1 MSLRVIHD
9 APLGHKFAFNHKNDY
24 WTHLVASDPES
35 KTPIRIGSWKHVGES
50 TEESEEIV
58 AEYDEAKY
66 VVSGE
71 ITLLDVASKTEHT
84 ATEGSLIWIEKGS
97 KGKILRIKDLVTV
110 EAKSQPNG
118 PSTDAVLSERKG
130 DVLNP
135 NLDVKLAHL
144 LKTYAVE
151 NSKSEAAYK
160 LATQTLPGG
169 NTRSVLAYSP
179 FPLVLKSGQQCYVT
193 SLDGKEYVDF
203 VSEYSAGI
211 YGHSHPTLQAAVQEA
226 LKIGI
231 NLGGLTEHE
240 ATFGRLIQRRFPSLE
255 RVRFCNSGTEA
266 NQMAIAVAKFH
277 TQRKSGKEYLLTV
290 VVFKNGY
297 HGGTLSFHHE
307 YEPMNI
313 PHNFIVAPYNDIEG
327 TRSLLTDRI
336 AAILVEPVLGAGGCI
351 PGKRDHDIEI
361 TLSWNPGYFNI
372 IPDMTTLGKYLGGG
386 FTFGAFG
393 GKQEIM
399 ERFNLNAST
408 EAGVQS
414 LTHSGTFNN
423 NIFTMT
429 AGIAAS
435 KLLTEDIFAQ
445 MNGIGD
451 LLRNGINRIANEN
464 GWGSKL
470 EATGFG
476 SLVGVHFRGPE
487 SEVLL
492 NSFFF
497 YLLGHGL
504 YIGKRGFF
512 SINMIHEEKHVGLA
526 LQAIE
531 GFVKEFAL

>member
-1 MSLRVIHD
+1 V
-9 APLGHKFAFNHKNDY
+9 NC
-24 WTHLVASDPES
+24 
-35 KTPIRIGSWKHVGES
+35 
-50 TEESEEIV
+50 
-58 AEYDEAKY
+58 
-66 VVSGE
+66 SGE

-110 EAKSQPNG
+110 YVEPRHGEQTIYPFRSSATPEPITREAKGQPNG

-277 TQRKSGKEYLLTV
+277 TQRNQV
-290 VVFKNGY
+290 
-297 HGGTLSFHHE
+297 
-307 YEPMNI
+307 
-313 PHNFIVAPYNDIEG
+313 
-327 TRSLLTDRI
+327 R
-336 AAILVEPVLGAGGCI
+336 
-351 PGKRDHDIEI
+351 
-361 TLSWNPGYFNI
+361 
-372 IPDMTTLGKYLGGG
+372 
-386 FTFGAFG
+386 
-393 GKQEIM
+393 
-399 ERFNLNAST
+399 
-408 EAGVQS
+408 
-414 LTHSGTFNN
+414 
-423 NIFTMT
+423 NIF
-429 AGIAAS
+429 
-435 KLLTEDIFAQ
+435 
-445 MNGIGD
+445 
-451 LLRNGINRIANEN
+451 
-464 GWGSKL
+464 
-470 EATGFG
+470 
-476 SLVGVHFRGPE
+476 
-487 SEVLL
+487 
-492 NSFFF
+492 
-497 YLLGHGL
+497 
-504 YIGKRGFF
+504 
-512 SINMIHEEKHVGLA
+512 
-526 LQAIE
+526 
-531 GFVKEFAL
+531 

>member
-277 TQRKSGKEYLLTV
+277 TQRKSG
-290 VVFKNGY
+290 
-297 HGGTLSFHHE
+297 TLSFHHE

-351 PGKRDHDIEI
+351 PGKREFLQFLREAATKI
-361 TLSWNPGYFNI
+361 
-372 IPDMTTLGKYLGGG
+372 
-386 FTFGAFG
+386 GAILIFDE
-393 GKQEIM
+393 QEIM